1 MKKQNVN
8 IPQSN
13 YSKPYFFNAERE
25 EDNYNSALKDISI
38 TCRQVFFKA
47 ISLLHHPVLK
57 ESRTYGL
64 LLFSVKAFLYHVKI
78 ESR

>member
-13 YSKPYFFNAERE
+13 YFKPCFLNAERE
-25 EDNYNSALKDISI
+25 EENYNSAFKDISI

-47 ISLLHHPVLK
+47 ISLHPVLK

-64 LLFSVKAFLYHVKI
+64 LLFLYHVKI
-78 ESR
+78 ESG